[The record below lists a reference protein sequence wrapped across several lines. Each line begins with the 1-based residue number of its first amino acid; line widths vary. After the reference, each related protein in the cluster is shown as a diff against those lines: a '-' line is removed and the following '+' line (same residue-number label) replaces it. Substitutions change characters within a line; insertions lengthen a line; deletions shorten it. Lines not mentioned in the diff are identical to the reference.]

1 MGIDLSGSKAQIIG
15 MQLSGFPRIEIDQAI
30 CGGRPIVAGTRMR
43 VTDILEMMG
52 GGATEDEILADF
64 PYVNGADI
72 RACLNYAATLAD
84 HPVVIAAE

>member
-1 MGIDLSGSKAQIIG
+1 

-43 VTDILEMMG
+43 VTVTLEMMG

-64 PYVNGADI
+64 PYMNGADI
-72 RACLNYAATLAD
+72 RACLNYAVSVG
-84 HPVVIAAE
+84 H